1 MRLHAPEEAEAR
13 APASWAF
20 PTHANHCYWEPHVD
34 QTNVS
39 YYHASAVL
47 YLTTSGED
55 FEGGAF
61 SFHDP
66 DGDTTLAPTCGD
78 LLTFSSGPENPH
90 SAGKVFSGTRFAL
103 ACWFT
108 RDESK
113 GVQLPSAAASAAE
126 FEEKEKAV
134 HPLPM
139 WSLDNSIASAASC
152 CLASNDSLREAIEAS
167 EARGKPLA
175 RALAEQAEADGK
187 DLVKCGPGMWLERI
201 LQPQQ
206 QKLYMAMAV
215 ALKVERETRDPY
227 DGAAIADDVLM
238 HSFGWKQ
245 ASIEGDVEWLTE
257 ELNDGQPINQRNV
270 AGLTALHF
278 ASRAGNEA
286 AVEFL
291 LSKGADPTMR
301 TKEGEA
307 FPNMTPRQMM
317 MAQPGFNKCRSRQV
331 VELLVR
337 AEVRAAE
344 EAAAQAQAVV
354 DVADASPHER
364 RRNLLKAAVN
374 ARETTLANAREMLAA
389 RSRGGDDDGFDVF
402 G

>member
-1 MRLHAPEEAEAR
+1 
-13 APASWAF
+13 
-20 PTHANHCYWEPHVD
+20 
-34 QTNVS
+34 
-39 YYHASAVL
+39 
-47 YLTTSGED
+47 
-55 FEGGAF
+55 
-61 SFHDP
+61 
-66 DGDTTLAPTCGD
+66 
-78 LLTFSSGPENPH
+78 
-90 SAGKVFSGTRFAL
+90 
-103 ACWFT
+103 
-108 RDESK
+108 
-113 GVQLPSAAASAAE
+113 
-126 FEEKEKAV
+126 
-134 HPLPM
+134 M

-215 ALKVERETRDPY
+215 AMTVKRETRDPY
-227 DGAAIADDVLM
+227 DGAATSDDVLM

-257 ELNDGQPINQRNV
+257 ELNDGQPVNQRNV

-364 RRNLLKAAVN
+364 RRTVKGGGRRVADAGEREGDARGRSKAAAMMMAMSLVG
-374 ARETTLANAREMLAA
+374 RERP
-389 RSRGGDDDGFDVF
+389 
-402 G
+402 